1 MIINFLIIIQG
12 IMKKIDII
20 TKAMTSGGAERVIAQ
35 LANYFTEQNV
45 GCRIVT
51 TDKREVMYPL
61 DEKVKVVAIGK
72 KSNNKAIDRVL
83 RYKKIRSVI
92 QENKPDVV
100 LTMPEDTGI
109 YAILALIGTGIPVYV
124 SERNNPWVMPNV
136 KITRFLRKIA
146 YPFAKGIIF
155 QTEMAKSFFPQ
166 HIQKKGVV
174 LQNPVD
180 AKRIP
185 EPYIGERKKVFVAVG
200 RLEAQKNFPML
211 IKAFSEFH
219 KEEKEYKLV
228 IYGEG
233 RERSNIES
241 MVRQLH
247 LENAVKLPGRNKDV
261 LNCIKNC
268 AAFILSS
275 DYEGMPNALI
285 EAMCMGMPVIS
296 TDCPSGGPRE
306 LIHNG
311 ENGLLIGVNNVDDM
325 KKAMRQIIDSKS
337 KAFGENAY
345 LTGKKLTE
353 PSIFEEWRNVLFF
366 GKVEEN

>member
-1 MIINFLIIIQG
+1 
-12 IMKKIDII
+12 MKKIDII

-45 GCRIVT
+45 SCRIVT

-136 KITRFLRKIA
+136 KITRFLRKLA

-155 QTEMAKSFFPQ
+155 QTEMAKSFFPE
-166 HIQKKGVV
+166 HIQKKGIV

-180 AKRIP
+180 ATRIP
-185 EPYIGERKKVFVAVG
+185 EPYTGERKKVFVAVG
-200 RLEAQKNFPML
+200 RLELQKNFPML

-219 KEEKEYKLV
+219 KEEKDYQLI

-233 RERSNIES
+233 KERTNLEKLIK
-241 MVRQLH
+241 QLN
-247 LENAVKLPGRNKDV
+247 LEGTVSLHGRNKDV
-261 LNCIKNC
+261 LNAIKDS

-306 LIHNG
+306 LIRNG
-311 ENGLLIGVNNVDDM
+311 ENGLLIDVNDVEGM
-325 KKAMRQIIDSKS
+325 KKAMKQLVVGRDETLGK
-337 KAFGENAY
+337 NAY
-345 LTGKKLTE
+345 LTGKKLTD
-353 PSIFEEWRNVLFF
+353 PYIFEEWKNVLFR
-366 GKVEEN
+366 V